1 MEKKRIDIA
10 VGAIVNAEGLI
21 FITRRQKGSH
31 LAGFW
36 EFPGGKVE
44 TTKGESAEQAL
55 SRELLEEVGIHVDE
69 PELLRVLEYDYP
81 DRNLT
86 LHFFIVERWEG
97 IPKAKKSKSRA
108 GYL

>member
-55 SRELLEEVGIHVDE
+55 SRELWKRLAFMSMSQNCLECWSTTTPIA
-69 PELLRVLEYDYP
+69 
-81 DRNLT
+81 T
-86 LHFFIVERWEG
+86 
-97 IPKAKKSKSRA
+97 
-108 GYL
+108 